1 MSRTVSNTGGAG
13 ESTTNHET
21 IRRWARRR
29 DAKPARDEADAEGA
43 LRFSFAEGDRFSRV
57 SWSTFF
63 ETFEREGLAFV
74 YQPASDGEESPD
86 HFYKFVDRATV

>member
-29 DAKPARDEADAEGA
+29 DAKPARAGADVESA
-43 LRFSFAEGDRFSRV
+43 LRFSFADGDQFSRI
-57 SWSTFF
+57 SWSSFF

-74 YQPASDGEESPD
+74 YQPASDGDDNPD
-86 HFYKFVDRATV
+86 RFYKFVDRATV